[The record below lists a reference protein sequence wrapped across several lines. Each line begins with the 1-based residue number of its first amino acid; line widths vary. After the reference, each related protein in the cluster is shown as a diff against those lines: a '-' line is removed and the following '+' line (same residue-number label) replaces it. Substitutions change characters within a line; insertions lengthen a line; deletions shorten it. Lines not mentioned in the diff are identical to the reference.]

1 MFGLTLRIVSED
13 GDVEVP
19 VKPSTIVAFEREF
32 QTGLGRAFQTDQKA
46 EHVYWLAWK
55 ASSSKKGFDVWL
67 DTVFDVQ
74 IVQGNELPL
83 SETP

>member
-32 QTGLGRAFQTDQKA
+32 QTGLGRAL
-46 EHVYWLAWK
+46 LAGLE
-55 ASSSKKGFDVWL
+55 GFVKQEGL
-67 DTVFDVQ
+67 
-74 IVQGNELPL
+74 
-83 SETP
+83 

>member
-19 VKPSTIVAFEREF
+19 VKPSTVVAFEREF
-32 QTGLGRAFQTDQKA
+32 QTGLGRAFQNDQKA
-46 EHVYWLAWK
+46 EHVYWIAWK
-55 ASSSKKGFDVWL
+55 ASGSKKGFEVWL
-67 DTVFDVQ
+67 DTVADVQ
-74 IVQGNELPL
+74 IVTGNELPL